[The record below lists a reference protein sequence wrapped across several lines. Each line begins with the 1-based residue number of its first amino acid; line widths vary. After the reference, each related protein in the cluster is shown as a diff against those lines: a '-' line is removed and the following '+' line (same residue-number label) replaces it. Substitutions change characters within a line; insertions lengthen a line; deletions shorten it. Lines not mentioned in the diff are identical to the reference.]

1 MRCDALSRELPPKL
15 TRLTED
21 CGVCLSSCLDYWEDD
36 LILQAFNR
44 NLILAPQIFGNP
56 WLLRDDEYPL
66 LSRIFN
72 LHRKYRDILVSGMIL
87 PVEDYGLNAVSRVDD
102 HTRLITLRNLNW
114 NPVNYTVKLDES
126 VGLKKSANVVVKTY
140 HPT

>member
-1 MRCDALSRELPPKL
+1 
-15 TRLTED
+15 
-21 CGVCLSSCLDYWEDD
+21 
-36 LILQAFNR
+36 
-44 NLILAPQIFGNP
+44 
-56 WLLRDDEYPL
+56 
-66 LSRIFN
+66 
-72 LHRKYRDILVSGMIL
+72 MIL